1 MHHTAE
7 YGVAAHW
14 KYKQGMAN
22 AKLGTEE
29 NFEWV
34 RKLLEN
40 QQDTDAEDY
49 VRNLK
54 VDLFADEVFVFTPRG
69 DVVNLPAGATP
80 IDFAYSIHSA
90 VGNSM
95 TGCKVNGRIV
105 TFDYQLQSGDI
116 VEVIT
121 SKAAHGPSRDWM
133 KIAKSNEAKNKIKQ
147 WFKKERRE
155 ENIATG
161 RSMFE
166 SELKRAGY
174 TLAAITAEDV
184 LPGVLKKVRYGTLD
198 ELYAVIGYGG
208 MTALKAVNRVREEM
222 LRISRE
228 KSAAATAEKLADGVV
243 IPASSAQSAPR
254 SAPKHSESGI
264 IVEGLD
270 NCLVKFAKCCTPVPG
285 DPVVGFITRGFGVSV
300 HRADCPN
307 ADPARR
313 KPEEAGRWVK
323 VAWVDGD
330 LTAYQTCLDI
340 SAKDRNGLTLDV
352 AMALSTVKVKVTS
365 LSARSLPDGYATVSI
380 SLEVRDKNELAAVSN
395 KLGQIQGVYQ
405 VRRASG

>member
-1 MHHTAE
+1 
-7 YGVAAHW
+7 
-14 KYKQGMAN
+14 
-22 AKLGTEE
+22 
-29 NFEWV
+29 
-34 RKLLEN
+34 
-40 QQDTDAEDY
+40 
-49 VRNLK
+49 
-54 VDLFADEVFVFTPRG
+54 
-69 DVVNLPAGATP
+69 
-80 IDFAYSIHSA
+80 
-90 VGNSM
+90 
-95 TGCKVNGRIV
+95 
-105 TFDYQLQSGDI
+105 
-116 VEVIT
+116 
-121 SKAAHGPSRDWM
+121 
-133 KIAKSNEAKNKIKQ
+133 
-147 WFKKERRE
+147 
-155 ENIATG
+155 
-161 RSMFE
+161 MFE

-174 TLAAITAEDV
+174 TLAAITAEEV

-307 ADPARR
+307 AAPARR

-330 LTAYQTCLDI
+330 LTAYQTSLDI